1 MDALGV
7 ANCAFFLPVEDAEC
21 RAPAIAAFGLVL
33 FVDAEECRGRAVGAE
48 RFGDSMRAIDQVAF
62 FAPLADAVVLADAR
76 ASAILAHGPPATVVT
91 DEVDVTLPAV
101 VAAFAVLA

>member
-1 MDALGV
+1 
-7 ANCAFFLPVEDAEC
+7 
-21 RAPAIAAFGLVL
+21 
-33 FVDAEECRGRAVGAE
+33 
-48 RFGDSMRAIDQVAF
+48 MRAIDQVAF